1 MNRSIFQE
9 RRGRRRQR
17 GAVAIIVG
25 LSLAVLIG
33 FVGLALDLGK
43 LFIAKTE
50 LQNSADACAL
60 AASRELTGTNATQL
74 AIAEAAGITTGTRN
88 RVLFQGEPVVV
99 IPDSNIEFSLALD
112 GIYQPKSSLTGSEL
126 TMKYARC
133 TVNRTGIVNW
143 FIQVLN
149 VIPGVT
155 ILPQTVAA
163 TAVATLAPAQTNCAL
178 PVSMCGV
185 DLAGKPVGTW
195 LEGAI
200 GPPGGG
206 GLTGN
211 FKWIDFTP
219 PAGGASELGA
229 TLTGSGTCTIPSVG
243 AEVGQPGNVASVAD
257 DWNSRFG
264 VYFGATKPVEAVPDF
279 TGYAY
284 TEINWPS
291 KANAYEDFVT
301 QRTANAPYQGDTLSG
316 LNVKGSIE
324 GNAFLKANGAD
335 RRLGIV
341 PVVDCAGFATG
352 STAPVQSWA
361 CVLMLHPINN
371 SSGRAGGS
379 GGGGKVKGTGGGAG
393 TGTGTGANRMFLEY
407 RGQAN
412 DPSSPCA
419 TLGLPGAAGSAG
431 PLVPVLVQ

>member
-1 MNRSIFQE
+1 MNRSIFRE
-9 RRGRRRQR
+9 CKSRRRQR

-33 FVGLALDLGK
+33 FTGLALDLGK

-50 LQNSADACAL
+50 LQNSSDACAL
-60 AASRELTGTNATQL
+60 AASRELTGTNSNQL
-74 AIAEAAGITTGTRN
+74 AIAEAAGVTTGTRN
-88 RVLFQGEPVVV
+88 RVLFQAEPVAVLLN
-99 IPDSNIEFSLALD
+99 DSVKFSRTLNGSYGTKD
-112 GIYQPKSSLTGSEL
+112 SLTGSEL
-126 TMKYARC
+126 LMKYARC
-133 TVNRTGIVNW
+133 TVNRVGIANG

-149 VIPGVT
+149 VIPGIAV
-155 ILPQTVAA
+155 LPQTVGA

-178 PVSMCGV
+178 PVSICGV
-185 DLAGKPVGTW
+185 ALAGKPVGTW

-206 GLTGN
+206 GLTGS

-229 TLTGSGTCTIPSVG
+229 NLTGSGTCTIPSVG
-243 AEVGQPGNVASVAD
+243 AQVGQPGNVASVAD

-264 VYFGATKPVEAVPDF
+264 VYFGATRPNEAIPDF

-291 KANAYEDFVT
+291 KANAYGNFVT
-301 QRTANAPYQGDTLSG
+301 RRTANNPYQGDAGTGLS
-316 LNVKGSIE
+316 VRGSVQ
-324 GNAFLKANGAD
+324 NNTFLRTNGAD

-341 PVVDCAGFATG
+341 PVVDCAGFASG

-371 SSGRAGGS
+371 SP
-379 GGGGKVKGTGGGAG
+379 GGGGG
-393 TGTGTGANRMFLEY
+393 TGTGTGANRMYLEY
-407 RGQAN
+407 LGAAN
-412 DPSSPCA
+412 NPSSPCA
-419 TLGLPGAAGSAG
+419 TLGLPGTVGSAG

>member
-1 MNRSIFQE
+1 MNRSIFRE
-9 RRGRRRQR
+9 RHNGRRQR

-50 LQNSADACAL
+50 LQNGADACAL

-74 AIAEAAGITTGTRN
+74 AIAEAAGIATGTRN
-88 RVLFQGEPVVV
+88 RVIFQGEPVAVAAN
-99 IPDSNIEFSLALD
+99 SFTFSSTLD
-112 GIYQPKSSLTGSEL
+112 GSYASSSALTGSEL
-126 TMKYARC
+126 AMKYVRC
-133 TVNRTGIVNW
+133 TVSRAGIVNW

-155 ILPQTVAA
+155 PIGNQTVGA

-178 PVSMCGV
+178 PVSMCGSA
-185 DLAGKPVGTW
+185 LAGKPVGTW

-264 VYFGATKPVEAVPDF
+264 MYFGATKAGEAIPDF
-279 TGYAY
+279 TGFAY

-291 KANAYEDFVT
+291 KANAYSNFVT
-301 QRTANAPYQGDTLSG
+301 RRTANTPYQGDTATG
-316 LNVKGSIE
+316 LKTKGSIE
-324 GNAFLKANGAD
+324 SGSFLKANGAD

-361 CVLMLHPINN
+361 CILMLHPINN
-371 SSGRAGGS
+371 SAGGG
-379 GGGGKVKGTGGGAG
+379 GGGGKGGGAAVVA
-393 TGTGTGANRMFLEY
+393 GTGANRMFLEY
-407 RGQAN
+407 LGAAN
-412 DPSSPCA
+412 NPSSPCA

-431 PLVPVLVQ
+431 PKVPVLVQ

>member
-1 MNRSIFQE
+1 MNRPILRKYKGE
-9 RRGRRRQR
+9 RRQR

-33 FVGLALDLGK
+33 FAGLALDLGK

-50 LQNSADACAL
+50 LQNGADACAL

-88 RVLFQGEPVVV
+88 RVLFQSQPVTVG
-99 IPDSNIEFSLALD
+99 LD
-112 GIYQPKSSLTGSEL
+112 GSIKFSPTLNGAYEPKSSLAGSEL
-126 TMKYARC
+126 LMKFARC
-133 TVNRTGIVNW
+133 TVNRDGIVNW

-149 VIPGVT
+149 VIPGVA
-155 ILPQTVAA
+155 IGNQTVGA

-178 PVSMCGV
+178 PVSMCGSA
-185 DLAGKPVGTW
+185 LAGKPVGSW

-200 GPPGGG
+200 GPSGGGGGPNAG

-219 PAGGASELGA
+219 PAGGASELAA

-243 AEVGQPGNVASVAD
+243 AQVGQPGNVASVAQA
-257 DWNSRFG
+257 WNSRFG
-264 VYFGATKPVEAVPDF
+264 IYAGAVKPDEAVPDF

-291 KANAYEDFVT
+291 KASAYNNFVS
-301 QRTANAPYQGDTLSG
+301 RRSANAPYQGDTATG
-316 LNVKGSIE
+316 LKTNGSVE
-324 GNAFLKANGAD
+324 SNTFLKAHGAD
-335 RRLGIV
+335 RRLGIM

-371 SSGRAGGS
+371 SSGS
-379 GGGGKVKGTGGGAG
+379 GGGGKGKEAGVG
-393 TGTGTGANRMFLEY
+393 TGTGVDRIYFEY

-419 TLGLPGAAGSAG
+419 TLGLPGAVGSAG

>member
-1 MNRSIFQE
+1 MNRSILRQ
-9 RRGRRRQR
+9 RRAGRRQR

-99 IPDSNIEFSLALD
+99 ATDSSVTFSPALD
-112 GIYQPKSSLTGSEL
+112 GSYQAKSSLTGSEL
-126 TMKYARC
+126 LMKYARC
-133 TVNRTGIVNW
+133 TVNRAGIVNW
-143 FIQVLN
+143 FVQVLN
-149 VIPGVT
+149 VIPGVA
-155 ILPQTVAA
+155 IGNQTVGA
-163 TAVATLAPAQTNCAL
+163 TAVATLAPAQTNCAI
-178 PVSMCGV
+178 PVSVCQAA
-185 DLAGKPVGTW
+185 LIGKPVGTW
-195 LEGAI
+195 LESAI

-264 VYFGATKPVEAVPDF
+264 MYFGATKPGEAVPDF

-291 KANAYEDFVT
+291 KANAYGNFVT
-301 QRTANAPYQGDTLSG
+301 QRTANAPYQGDTATG
-316 LNVKGSIE
+316 LKTKGSVE
-324 GNAFLKANGAD
+324 GGIFLKANGAD
-335 RRLGIV
+335 RRLAIV
-341 PVVDCAGFATG
+341 PVVDCPSFGTG
-352 STAPVQSWA
+352 STAPVKSWA

-371 SSGRAGGS
+371 SAGGG
-379 GGGGKVKGTGGGAG
+379 GGGGKGGGAAVA
-393 TGTGTGANRMFLEY
+393 TGTGANRMFLEY
-407 RGQAN
+407 LGAAN
-412 DPSSPCA
+412 NPSSPCA
-419 TLGLPGAAGSAG
+419 TLGLPGAASSAG

>member
-1 MNRSIFQE
+1 MPRSIT
-9 RRGRRRQR
+9 RKRNSGRRQR
-17 GAVAIIVG
+17 GAVAVIVG
-25 LSLAVLIG
+25 LTLAVLIG
-33 FVGLALDLGK
+33 FAGLALDLGK
-43 LFIAKTE
+43 LFVAKTE
-50 LQNSADACAL
+50 LQNGADACAL
-60 AASRELTGTNATQL
+60 AASRELTGTNASQL
-74 AIAEAAGITTGTRN
+74 AIAEAAGITTGARN
-88 RVLFQGEPVVV
+88 RVLFQSEPVAVQLDGSV
-99 IPDSNIEFSLALD
+99 EFSPTLNGA
-112 GIYQPKSSLTGSEL
+112 YEPKSSLAGSEL
-126 TMKYARC
+126 LMKFARC
-133 TVNRTGIVNW
+133 TVNRVGIVNW

-149 VIPGVT
+149 VVPGVN
-155 ILPQTVAA
+155 ILPQTVGA

-178 PVSMCGV
+178 PVSICGSA
-185 DLAGKPVGTW
+185 LPAKPVGSW

-264 VYFGATKPVEAVPDF
+264 MYFGATKPGEAIPDF
-279 TGYAY
+279 TGHAY

-291 KANAYEDFVT
+291 KANAYNDFVA
-301 QRTANAPYQGDTLSG
+301 QRTANAPYQGDAGTG
-316 LNVKGSIE
+316 LNTKGSVE
-324 GNAFLKANGAD
+324 SNTFLKANGAD
-335 RRLGIV
+335 RRLAIV

-361 CVLMLHPINN
+361 CILMLHPINN
-371 SSGRAGGS
+371 SSGGGG
-379 GGGGKVKGTGGGAG
+379 GGGGKGAAPAV
-393 TGTGTGANRMFLEY
+393 GTGANRMFLEY
-407 RGQAN
+407 LGAAN
-412 DPSSPCA
+412 NPASPCA

>member
-1 MNRSIFQE
+1 MNRSIFRE
-9 RRGRRRQR
+9 RHGGRRQR

-50 LQNSADACAL
+50 LQNGADACAL

-74 AIAEAAGITTGTRN
+74 AIAEAAGIATGTRN
-88 RVLFQGEPVVV
+88 RVLFQAEPVAVSV
-99 IPDSNIEFSLALD
+99 DGSIRFSVTLN
-112 GIYQPKSSLTGSEL
+112 GSYEPKSALAGREL
-126 TMKYARC
+126 LMKYARC
-133 TVNRTGIVNW
+133 TVNRPGIVNW
-143 FIQVLN
+143 FIQMLN
-149 VIPGVT
+149 VVPGVA
-155 ILPQTVAA
+155 IGNQTVGA

-178 PVSMCGV
+178 PVSMCGA
-185 DLAGKPVGTW
+185 DLTGKPVGTW

-206 GLTGN
+206 GGGPNRGGLTGS

-219 PAGGASELGA
+219 PAGGASELAA

-243 AEVGQPGNVASVAD
+243 AQVGQPGNVASVAN

-264 VYFGATKPVEAVPDF
+264 IYAGAIRPNEAVPDF

-284 TEINWPS
+284 TEINWPL
-291 KANAYEDFVT
+291 KQDAYADFVSK
-301 QRTANAPYQGDTLSG
+301 RSGNAPYQGNAPTG
-316 LNVKGSIE
+316 LNVSGTPQP
-324 GNAFLKANGAD
+324 NAFLRTNGAD

-341 PVVDCAGFATG
+341 PVVNCAGFATG
-352 STAPVQSWA
+352 TTAPVQSWA

-371 SSGRAGGS
+371 SASGS
-379 GGGGKVKGTGGGAG
+379 
-393 TGTGTGANRMFLEY
+393 GTGATRMYLEY
-407 RGQAN
+407 LGAAN
-412 DPSSPCA
+412 NPSSPCA

>member
-9 RRGRRRQR
+9 RKGGRRQR

-33 FVGLALDLGK
+33 FAGLALDLGK

-74 AIAEAAGITTGTRN
+74 VIAEAAGITTGMRN
-88 RVLFQGEPVVV
+88 NVLFQAEPVKVFE
-99 IPDSNIEFSLALD
+99 DSSVKFSQTLNGLYEPKNFLA
-112 GIYQPKSSLTGSEL
+112 GSEL
-126 TMKYARC
+126 LMKYARC
-133 TVNRTGIVNW
+133 TVSRAGIVNW

-149 VIPGVT
+149 IIPGVA

-163 TAVATLAPAQTNCAL
+163 TAVATLAPAQTNCAI
-178 PVSMCGV
+178 PVSLCGA
-185 DLAGKPVGTW
+185 DLVGKPAGTW

-264 VYFGATKPVEAVPDF
+264 MYFGPTKPGESVPDF

-284 TEINWPS
+284 TETSWLP
-291 KANAYEDFVT
+291 KANAYADFVNK
-301 QRTANAPYQGDTLSG
+301 RTANAPYQGDAGTG
-316 LNVKGSIE
+316 LKTKGSVE
-324 GNAFLKANGAD
+324 GSTFLKANGSD
-335 RRLGIV
+335 RRLAIV
-341 PVVDCAGFATG
+341 PVVDCPSFGSG

-361 CVLMLHPINN
+361 CILMLHPINN
-371 SSGRAGGS
+371 SAGGS
-379 GGGGKVKGTGGGAG
+379 G
-393 TGTGTGANRMFLEY
+393 TGATRMYLEY
-407 RGQAN
+407 LGAAN
-412 DPSSPCA
+412 IASSPCA